1 MAKMEKKIQTLG
13 RLHLVPLKLFEHA
26 NVTVRALT
34 RLLNF
39 TWNGD
44 HVHSGCLFHAGHGVC
59 VWRVFSVKI

>member
-13 RLHLVPLKLFEHA
+13 RLNLVLLKLFEHA
-26 NVTVRALT
+26 NVTVHALT

-44 HVHSGCLFHAGHGVC
+44 VHSGCLFHAGLGVGVNC
-59 VWRVFSVKI
+59 SFTKDN